1 MEVMLPSG
9 KSPFAALRQFVRK
22 KVQVERCEL
31 CSANLLAEHAHLLE
45 LNTGKLLCACEAC
58 SILFGDAQSARYRR
72 LSRQIEFW
80 PDFRLSDAQWESLHL
95 PINLAF
101 FVQSTR
107 AGRILAIYPS
117 PAGPTESL
125 LSLEGW
131 TQLVDENPVLAKL
144 EQDVEA
150 LLVNRLAQTRE
161 YYRVPIDECYKL
173 VGLIRGKWRGL
184 TGGTEIW
191 EEIGRFF
198 TTLKERASKGSS
210 CRI

>member
-1 MEVMLPSG
+1 MKPMQPTARD
-9 KSPFAALRQFVRK
+9 PFAGLREFVRK
-22 KVQVERCEL
+22 KAQVARCDL
-31 CSANLLAEHAHLLE
+31 CSADLGPEHAHLVE
-45 LNTGKLLCACEAC
+45 RTTGKLLCSCETC
-58 SILFGDAQSARYRR
+58 SILFSDTQSNRYRR
-72 LSRQIEFW
+72 VPRRVEFW
-80 PDFRLSDAQWESLHL
+80 PDFRLSDAQWEGLHL
-95 PINLAF
+95 PINLVF
-101 FVQSTR
+101 FVQSTS
-107 AGRILAIYPS
+107 AGRVLAIYPS

-131 TQLVDENPVLAKL
+131 TEFVNENPVLAIL
-144 EQDVEA
+144 EPDVEA

-198 TTLKERASKGSS
+198 TSLKERS
-210 CRI
+210 C

>member
-1 MEVMLPSG
+1 MKPTQPTG
-9 KSPFAALRQFVRK
+9 RNPFAGLREFVRK
-22 KVQVERCEL
+22 KVQVERCDL
-31 CSANLLAEHAHLLE
+31 CSADLGPEHAHLVE
-45 LNTGKLLCACEAC
+45 RTTGKLLCSCEAC
-58 SILFGDAQSARYRR
+58 SILFSDTQSNRYCRVPRR
-72 LSRQIEFW
+72 VEFW

-95 PINLAF
+95 PINLVF
-101 FVQSTR
+101 FVQSTS
-107 AGRILAIYPS
+107 AGRVLAIYPS

-131 TQLVDENPVLAKL
+131 TEFVNENPGLANL
-144 EQDVEA
+144 EPDVEA

-161 YYRVPIDECYKL
+161 YFRVPIDECYKL

-198 TTLKERASKGSS
+198 ASLKERSY
-210 CRI
+210 